1 MLYEFFGYLDRLD
14 IPGAGV
20 FSYVSFRALTS
31 LILSLIISL
40 IAGEFFIKYMRRK
53 NHIEE
58 ARDAAIDPY
67 GVQKKGVPSMG
78 GVVIIMAV
86 LVPALLMGRLDNV
99 YMILLIATIAFFG
112 LIGFLDDK
120 IKLGGNKDGL
130 APRWKMLAQLA
141 FGVCVG
147 LTLWLSPDAVVRE
160 NVEREIG
167 DKVEVYHKSQA
178 RKSTVTT
185 VPFFKNNNIDY
196 YEVFDFV
203 KDGKTKR
210 ACGWILF
217 VLVTTFV
224 IAAVSNGANL
234 NDGMDGMCAGNSAII
249 GITLGILAY
258 VSGHIQFASYL
269 NVMYIPGSEE
279 LVVFLAAFIGALIG
293 FLWWNGFPAQVF
305 MGDTGSLTIG
315 GIIGVSAV
323 IIHKELLLPILCGIF
338 LMESVSVILQ
348 TQVYRFSK
356 KKGTHLR
363 VWKRT
368 PIHDHYRTSMEQV
381 LRNDPTCKVIFKG
394 KGDLQHESK
403 IVLRFC
409 IITLILAAL
418 TILTLKIR

>member
-1 MLYEFFGYLDRLD
+1 MLYDLFGYLDGLD
-14 IPGAGV
+14 IPGAGM

-31 LILSLIISL
+31 LILSLVISMV
-40 IAGEFFIKYMRRK
+40 AGEFFIKYMRK
-53 NHIEE
+53 KKHIEE
-58 ARDAAIDPY
+58 ARDVAIDPY

-78 GVVIIMAV
+78 GVVILAAV

-99 YMILLIATIAFFG
+99 YMVLLIATIAFFG
-112 LIGFLDDK
+112 FIGFLDDK

-130 APRWKMLAQLA
+130 APRWKMCSQFI
-141 FGVCVG
+141 FGICVG

-160 NVEREIG
+160 NVERELG
-167 DKVEVYHKSQA
+167 DKVEVFHKSQA

-258 VSGHIQFASYL
+258 VSGHIQMASYL

-279 LVVFLAAFIGALIG
+279 IVVFLCAFVGALVG
-293 FLWWNGFPAQVF
+293 FLWYNAYPAKVF
-305 MGDTGSLTIG
+305 MVDTGSLAIG
-315 GIIGVSAV
+315 GVIAVTAV

-338 LMESVSVILQ
+338 LMESLSVMLQ
-348 TQVYRFSK
+348 VAYAKRGNAKGK
-356 KKGTHLR
+356 KWR
-363 VWKRT
+363 VFKRA
-368 PIHDHYRTSMEQV
+368 PFHDHYRHKMEDGVKYLIKRPHGLLFESMITT
-381 LRNDPTCKVIFKG
+381 RFW
-394 KGDLQHESK
+394 
-403 IVLRFC
+403 IVTILLAA
-409 IITLILAAL
+409 ITLI
-418 TILTLKIR
+418 TLKIR

>member
-1 MLYEFFGYLDRLD
+1 MLYDLFGYLDGLD
-14 IPGAGV
+14 IPGAGM

-31 LILSLIISL
+31 LILSLVISMM
-40 IAGEFFIKYMRRK
+40 AGEFFIKYMRK
-53 NHIEE
+53 KKHIEE

-78 GVVIIMAV
+78 GVVILAAV

-99 YMILLIATIAFFG
+99 YMVLLIATIAFFG
-112 LIGFLDDK
+112 FIGFLDDK

-130 APRWKMLAQLA
+130 APRWKMCSQFI
-141 FGVCVG
+141 FGICVG

-160 NVEREIG
+160 NVERELG
-167 DKVEVYHKSQA
+167 DKVEVFHKSQA

-258 VSGHIQFASYL
+258 VSGHIQMASYL

-279 LVVFLAAFIGALIG
+279 IVVFLCAFVGALVG
-293 FLWWNGFPAQVF
+293 FLWYNAYPAKVF
-305 MGDTGSLTIG
+305 MGDTGSLAIG
-315 GIIGVSAV
+315 GVIAVTAV

-338 LMESVSVILQ
+338 LMESLSVMLQ
-348 TQVYRFSK
+348 VAYAKRGNARGK
-356 KKGTHLR
+356 KWR
-363 VWKRT
+363 VFKRA
-368 PIHDHYRTSMEQV
+368 PFHDHYRHKMEDGVKYLIKRPHGLLFESMITT
-381 LRNDPTCKVIFKG
+381 RFW
-394 KGDLQHESK
+394 
-403 IVLRFC
+403 IVTILLAA
-409 IITLILAAL
+409 ITLI
-418 TILTLKIR
+418 TLKIR

>member
-1 MLYEFFGYLDRLD
+1 MLYELFGYLDSLD
-14 IPGAGV
+14 IPGAGM

-31 LILSLIISL
+31 LIMSLIISL

-78 GVVIIMAV
+78 GVVILAAV

-99 YMILLIATIAFFG
+99 YMVLLIATIAFFG
-112 LIGFLDDK
+112 VIGFLDDK

-147 LTLWLSPDAVVRE
+147 LTLWLSPEAVVRE

-185 VPFFKNNNIDY
+185 LPFFKNNNIDY

-249 GITLGILAY
+249 GVTLGILAY
-258 VSGHIQFASYL
+258 VSGHIQIASYL

-279 LVVFLAAFIGALIG
+279 IVVFLCAFVGALVG
-293 FLWWNGFPAQVF
+293 FLWYNAYPAKVF
-305 MGDTGSLTIG
+305 MGDTGSLAIG
-315 GIIGVSAV
+315 GVIAVTAV

-338 LMESVSVILQ
+338 LMESVSVMLQ
-348 TQVYRFSK
+348 VAYA
-356 KKGTHLR
+356 KKGNARGQKWR
-363 VWKRT
+363 VFKRA
-368 PIHDHYRTSMEQV
+368 PFHDHYRHKMEDGVKYLIKRPHGLLFESMITT
-381 LRNDPTCKVIFKG
+381 RFW
-394 KGDLQHESK
+394 
-403 IVLRFC
+403 IVTILLAA
-409 IITLILAAL
+409 ITLI
-418 TILTLKIR
+418 TLKIR

>member
-1 MLYEFFGYLDRLD
+1 M
-14 IPGAGV
+14 V
-20 FSYVSFRALTS
+20 
-31 LILSLIISL
+31 
-40 IAGEFFIKYMRRK
+40 AGEFFIKYMRK
-53 NHIEE
+53 KKHIEE

-78 GVVIIMAV
+78 GVVILAAV

-99 YMILLIATIAFFG
+99 YMVLLIATIAFFG
-112 LIGFLDDK
+112 FIGFLDDK

-130 APRWKMLAQLA
+130 APRWKMCSQFI
-141 FGVCVG
+141 FGICVG

-160 NVEREIG
+160 NVERELG
-167 DKVEVYHKSQA
+167 DKVEVFHKSQA

-258 VSGHIQFASYL
+258 VSGHIQMASYL

-279 LVVFLAAFIGALIG
+279 IVVFLCAFVGALVG
-293 FLWWNGFPAQVF
+293 FLWYNAYPAKVF
-305 MGDTGSLTIG
+305 MGDTGSLAIG
-315 GIIGVSAV
+315 GVIAVTAV

-338 LMESVSVILQ
+338 LMESLSVMLQ
-348 TQVYRFSK
+348 VAYAKRGNARGK
-356 KKGTHLR
+356 KWR
-363 VWKRT
+363 VFKRA
-368 PIHDHYRTSMEQV
+368 PFHDHYRHKMEDGVKYLIKRPHGLLFESMITT
-381 LRNDPTCKVIFKG
+381 RFW
-394 KGDLQHESK
+394 
-403 IVLRFC
+403 IVTILLAA
-409 IITLILAAL
+409 ITLI
-418 TILTLKIR
+418 TLKIR